1 MKGIFPQQ
9 LFIILSAGI
18 ILFTLSGCFAT
29 KTSYSGITT
38 VRKYQKNVPFLF
50 KNNIHL
56 EASGAT
62 KDEIALIQ
70 SKLNTQL
77 DDSAKVKIKDVFFI
91 LHYITA
97 PPVFDSMAVV
107 QSAAN
112 MQTSLGNIGYYHPS
126 IQYSFDTVIKES
138 SQQKRV
144 IVNYDVNTGKR
155 TLIDTVAYLFDQPD
169 LQRLADSTKGATW
182 LPENSPIS
190 KAAVF
195 EENNRLTNLFRNH
208 GYYKFTPDELRV
220 TGDTSI
226 AALTTISED
235 PFEQLRLLAEAN
247 EKRDK
252 PTIRLGYQL
261 NDTSENNKLQKYY
274 INKVYILP
282 DYQPGDFYKD
292 SSLQEQVLPNY
303 TIRFHEKKFRSRVF
317 KDKVSLLKGNTY
329 RQDDYFKTINDFSR
343 VGVWESPNIDI
354 IEVPD
359 TNLLDVVIKL
369 IPVDRY
375 NFEGNVELSYS
386 ANSNSSRLS
395 PTSSGN
401 LLGLSVNL
409 SLLDKNLAK
418 SAIQMT
424 NSIKVGVEFN
434 TSYRNSYGNF
444 ISSNEIT
451 YSNNLLFPGFIFP
464 ANFYSRPGFK
474 IKQSFINTNISLVNR
489 IDFFNQQ
496 IFNTSYGFNWAK
508 HDNHYWTL
516 KLFNFD
522 YRRIYN
528 RSSRFD
534 STLIENPFLRYSFNT
549 ALIMGSSISYKMVH
563 VNPRHPNAVTNLKTN
578 LEESGLLWGFLKEGK
593 RSNTNGNFFNHYL
606 KEFIKADVEYT
617 YTINHS
623 KSAWAFRLFAGVG
636 IPLTKSDTTLPFFKQ
651 YFGGGPNS
659 MRGWPVRGIGIGG
672 QKLTPFQSSSQSFND
687 RTGDI
692 QLEGNIEYRF
702 TVAPL
707 FSNALLFKMAL
718 FTDIGN
724 IWNFKNT
731 MPSGQYDSAQ
741 FQFKNLYK
749 QLAVSSGVGF
759 RFDFNY
765 FLLRFDV
772 GFRFKRPDV
781 LENDGWQFPA
791 INFQHLFG
799 SGEANRKWRYENF
812 NATIGLDYPF

>member
-1 MKGIFPQQ
+1 MKGIFPSKF
-9 LFIILSAGI
+9 LIFLSAAV
-18 ILFTLSGCFAT
+18 ILLMLSGCFAS

-38 VRKYQKNVPFLF
+38 VRKYQKNIPFLF

-56 EASGAT
+56 NSSDAN
-62 KDEIALIQ
+62 KDEIAIIQ

-91 LHYITA
+91 LHYITQ
-97 PPVFDSMAVV
+97 PPVFDTQSVV
-107 QSAAN
+107 QSASN
-112 MQTSLGNIGYYHPS
+112 MKTSLVNIGYYKPS
-126 IQYSFDTVIKES
+126 INYTFDTVIRENS
-138 SQQKRV
+138 GQKRV
-144 IVNYDVNTGKR
+144 IVNYEVNTGKR
-155 TLIDTVAYLFDQPD
+155 TMVDTLAYLFGQPD
-169 LQRLADSTKGATW
+169 LQHLADSAKGGTL

-190 KAAVF
+190 KTAIF
-195 EENNRLTNLFRNH
+195 DETNRLTNIFRNH
-208 GYYKFTPDELRV
+208 GYYKFTPDEIRV

-252 PTIRLGYQL
+252 PTIRIGYQL
-261 NDTSENNKLQKYY
+261 NDTSKNSKLEKYFVNN
-274 INKVYILP
+274 IYILP
-282 DYQPGDFYKD
+282 DYKPGDSYID
-292 SSLQEQVLPNY
+292 SSLKEQVLKNY
-303 TIRFHEKKFRSRVF
+303 TLRFHEKKFRSRIF
-317 KDKVSLLKGNTY
+317 KDNVSLAKGNVY
-329 RQDDYFKTINDFSR
+329 RQDDYYKTINDFSR

-354 IEVPD
+354 IEKND
-359 TNLLDVVIKL
+359 TNLLDIVIKL

-401 LLGLSVNL
+401 LFGLSVNF

-424 NSIKVGVEFN
+424 NAIKVGIEFN
-434 TSYRNSYGNF
+434 TSYRNSFGNH

-451 YSNNLLFPGFIFP
+451 YSNSLLFPTFIFP
-464 ANFYSRPGFK
+464 GNFYSKPGFI

-508 HDNHYWTL
+508 RENHFWSL

-528 RSSRFD
+528 RSARFD

-549 ALIMGSSISYKMVH
+549 ALIMGSSVSYKLVH
-563 VNPRHPNAVTNLKTN
+563 VNPKKTNHISNLKAN
-578 LEESGLLWGFLKEGK
+578 LEESGLLWGFLKKGD
-593 RSNTNGNFFNHYL
+593 RSNQTGNFFNQFL
-606 KEFIKADVEYT
+606 KEFVKADLEYS
-617 YTINHS
+617 YTINHN

-659 MRGWPVRGIGIGG
+659 MRGWPVRGLGIGG
-672 QKLTPFQSSSQSFND
+672 QKFAPYQSSNQSFND

-692 QLEGNIEYRF
+692 QLEGNVEYRF

-718 FTDIGN
+718 FTDVGN

-731 MPSGQYDSAQ
+731 QPSGQIDSAQ
-741 FQFKNLYK
+741 FQLKNLYK

-772 GFRFKRPDV
+772 GFRFKRPDI
-781 LENDGWQFPA
+781 LANDGWQIPA

-799 SGEANRKWRYENF
+799 SGAANRQWRYENF